1 MPVDAVNALA
11 SPRTLVTDDTAD
23 NSRLDKEAFMK
34 LLVAELRHQDPLD
47 PMEAREMVTQLSE
60 LTSVEKLSTIEQRL
74 AALEIGTAGMANT
87 EAAGLLG
94 RTVTAETRRMPLG
107 ELGPASGSF
116 SLASPASEVSATIR
130 DASGRVVRTLELGRL
145 PAGLGTFEWDG
156 SDDRG
161 TRAAAG
167 IYTVE
172 LAATDEAG
180 SPIAISTEVTGLVSN
195 ISYEGGVPTLIVGD
209 SRIMLGDIV
218 SISQ

>member
-130 DASGRVVRTLELGRL
+130 DASGRVVRGKARL
-145 PAGLGTFEWDG
+145 RRRRSGLA
-156 SDDRG
+156 SHLRS
-161 TRAAAG
+161 TRQ
-167 IYTVE
+167 
-172 LAATDEAG
+172 
-180 SPIAISTEVTGLVSN
+180 STELLPSTVRKKRWN
-195 ISYEGGVPTLIVGD
+195 
-209 SRIMLGDIV
+209 R
-218 SISQ
+218 